1 MYQSSQFMKTL
12 KQILVLGIFTFI
24 TAASCQAAFAQTK
37 VVYHIDDAQA
47 QGLKGLRNIR
57 NHLDTAPQ
65 TKIIVVTHA
74 AGVDL
79 LMEGAKD
86 QKNNIEYGPLVS
98 ALKSRGVVFEVCEI
112 TLKNRNLNKNQF
124 VLDADFTPSGVVK
137 IGDLQYVDHYA
148 YIKP

>member
-1 MYQSSQFMKTL
+1 MHILISKSLSRFLLIAIVGMGFLGFGQS
-12 KQILVLGIFTFI
+12 
-24 TAASCQAAFAQTK
+24 ASAQTK
-37 VVYHIDDAQA
+37 AVYHIDDAQA

-86 QKNNIEYGPLVS
+86 QKNNIEYSPLVS

-112 TLKNRNLNKNQF
+112 TLKNRNLSKDHF
-124 VLDADFTPSGVVK
+124 MLDADFTPSGVVK
-137 IGDLQYVDHYA
+137 IADLQYVDHYA

>member
-1 MYQSSQFMKTL
+1 MNLLTSFKKALIFSAIAFAGMF
-12 KQILVLGIFTFI
+12 ISESVL
-24 TAASCQAAFAQTK
+24 AQTK
-37 VVYHIDDAQA
+37 AVYHIDDAQA

-57 NHLDTAPQ
+57 NHLDTAPR

-86 QKNNIEYGPLVS
+86 QKNNIEYAPLVS

-124 VLDADFTPSGVVK
+124 ILDADYTPSGVMK
-137 IGDLQYVDHYA
+137 IADLQYIDHYA

>member
-1 MYQSSQFMKTL
+1 MYNFFSKSITR
-12 KQILVLGIFTFI
+12 ILYAAMLGLSILSFSHCAI
-24 TAASCQAAFAQTK
+24 AQTK

-57 NHLDTAPQ
+57 NHLDAAPH

-79 LMEGAKD
+79 LMDGSKD
-86 QKNNIEYGPLVS
+86 QKTNIEDGPLVS

-112 TLKNRNLNKNQF
+112 TLKNRNLSKDQF
-124 VLDADFTPSGVVK
+124 MLDADFTPSGVVK
-137 IGDLQYVDHYA
+137 IADLQYTDHYA

>member
-1 MYQSSQFMKTL
+1 MNITKFL
-12 KQILVLGIFTFI
+12 LRLAALFAFTFSTI
-24 TAASCQAAFAQTK
+24 VFSSNAFAQTS
-37 VVYHIDDAQA
+37 VVYHIDDAQT

-74 AGVDL
+74 TGVDL
-79 LMEGAKD
+79 LMEGSKD
-86 QKNNIEYGPLVS
+86 QKNNIEYAPLVS

-112 TLKNRNLNKNQF
+112 TLKNRNLSKDQF
-124 VLDADFTPSGVVK
+124 LLDADFTPSGVVR
-137 IGDLQYVDHYA
+137 IADLQYINHYA

>member
-1 MYQSSQFMKTL
+1 MHAKISSPSLRFLFLTFL
-12 KQILVLGIFTFI
+12 GVAALSFSGLV
-24 TAASCQAAFAQTK
+24 FAQTK

-57 NHLDTAPQ
+57 NHLDASPQ

-86 QKNNIEYGPLVS
+86 QKNNIEYGPLIS
-98 ALKSRGVVFEVCEI
+98 DLKSRGVVFEVCEI
-112 TLKNRNLNKNQF
+112 TLKNRKLSKDQF
-124 VLDADFTPSGVVK
+124 VLDADFTPSGVVR
-137 IGDLQYVDHYA
+137 IAELQYIDHFA

>member
-1 MYQSSQFMKTL
+1 MNLLTLLKKFFMFSAIALSSLVVSESVLAQS
-12 KQILVLGIFTFI
+12 
-24 TAASCQAAFAQTK
+24 K

-86 QKNNIEYGPLVS
+86 QKNNIEYAPLVS

-124 VLDADFTPSGVVK
+124 ILDADYTPSGVVK
-137 IGDLQYVDHYA
+137 SGDLQYVDDYA

>member
-1 MYQSSQFMKTL
+1 MHILISKSLSRFLLIAIVGIGFLGFGQS
-12 KQILVLGIFTFI
+12 
-24 TAASCQAAFAQTK
+24 ASAQTK
-37 VVYHIDDAQA
+37 AVYHIDDAQA

-112 TLKNRNLNKNQF
+112 TLKNRNLSKDQF
-124 VLDADFTPSGVVK
+124 MLDADFTPSGVVK
-137 IGDLQYVDHYA
+137 IADLQYVDHYA

>member
-1 MYQSSQFMKTL
+1 MNLSTHFSKIL
-12 KQILVLGIFTFI
+12 KLVLVFSAI
-24 TAASCQAAFAQTK
+24 ALASVVSESAFAQTK

-124 VLDADFTPSGVVK
+124 LLDADFTPSGVVK
-137 IGDLQYVDHYA
+137 IADLQYVDHYA